1 MTIADLRRDYRA
13 RQLSESEVA
22 ADPIAQF
29 RRWFDEA
36 LRAELLEVNA
46 MTLATASPDG
56 RPAARIVLLKG
67 LDDGGFVFF
76 TNYGSAKATDLEA
89 NPQACLVCFWAELER
104 QVRITGTVARVDAS
118 ESDAY
123 FASRPR
129 ESQLG
134 ALASPQSQVIASRA
148 TLESRLS
155 EVAAQHT
162 EHEIARPAHWGGY
175 RVSPSIVE
183 FWQGR
188 PNRLHDRLRYRRV
201 DGAWIVER
209 LAP

>member
-1 MTIADLRRDYRA
+1 MSIADLRRDYRA
-13 RQLSESEVA
+13 RQLSEADVA
-22 ADPIAQF
+22 ADPISQF
-29 RRWFDEA
+29 RQWFDEA
-36 LRAELLEVNA
+36 LHAELLEANA

-67 LDDGGFVFF
+67 IDDGGLVFF
-76 TNYGSAKATDLEA
+76 TNYGSAKAADLEA
-89 NPQACLVCFWAELER
+89 NPHACLVCFWADLER
-104 QVRITGTVARVDAS
+104 QVRLTGTVARVDAA

-134 ALASPQSQVIASRA
+134 AWASPQSQVIANRSA
-148 TLESRLS
+148 LETRLA
-155 EVAAQHT
+155 EVTAQYGDGA
-162 EHEIARPAHWGGY
+162 IARPMHWGGY
-175 RVSPSIVE
+175 RLSPTSVE

-201 DGAWIVER
+201 DGAWVLER

>member
-22 ADPIAQF
+22 SDPLVQF
-29 RRWFDEA
+29 RHWFDEA
-36 LRAELLEVNA
+36 VRAELVDANA
-46 MTLATASPDG
+46 MTLATATAEG

-67 LDDGGFVFF
+67 VDDSGFVFF
-76 TNYGSAKATDLEA
+76 TNYTSAKASDLEA
-89 NPQACLVCFWAELER
+89 NPHACLVFLWAELER
-104 QVRITGTVARVDAS
+104 QVRITGTVARVDPS

-123 FASRPR
+123 FVSRPR

-148 TLESRLS
+148 TLEARVA
-155 EVAAQHT
+155 EVVARHADGPV
-162 EHEIARPAHWGGY
+162 ARPAHWGGY
-175 RVSPSIVE
+175 RVAPDRVE

-201 DGAWIVER
+201 DGAWVVER